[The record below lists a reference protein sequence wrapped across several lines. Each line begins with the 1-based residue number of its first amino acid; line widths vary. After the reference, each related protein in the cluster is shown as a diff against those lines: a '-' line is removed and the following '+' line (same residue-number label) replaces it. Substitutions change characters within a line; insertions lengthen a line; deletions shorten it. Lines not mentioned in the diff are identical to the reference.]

1 MLVTIAGFKGGVGKT
16 TSAVHIGCYLAQKGS
31 VLLVDGDPNR
41 SATGWARRGELPFK
55 VVDLMQAPKYSA
67 RFEHIIID
75 TAARADQS
83 ELEALADGCDLLVLP
98 SSPDALSI
106 DAMLQTIERLQKLGS
121 ERYRVLLT
129 MVPPAPR
136 KSGQLAR
143 EALAELPLFQNSV
156 RRFAAYETAS
166 LLGVP
171 VYEVKG
177 DRNARI
183 AWSDYQRVGKEILP

>member
-1 MLVTIAGFKGGVGKT
+1 MLVTVAGFKGGVGKT
-16 TSAVHIGCYLAQKGS
+16 TSAVHLACYLAQKGS

-41 SATGWARRGELPFK
+41 SATGWAKRGELPLK

-67 RFEHIIID
+67 KFDHIVID
-75 TAARADQS
+75 TAARADKA
-83 ELEALADGCDLLVLP
+83 ELEALVDGCDLLVLP

-106 DAMLQTIERLQKLGS
+106 DAMLQTIELLQRLGS
-121 ERYRVLLT
+121 DRYRVLLT

-143 EALAELPLFQNSV
+143 EALSDLPLFQQSI

-166 LLGVP
+166 LLGIP

-177 DRNARI
+177 DRNAKI
-183 AWSDYQRVGKEILP
+183 AWSDYQRVGKELLA